1 MATMSDVNSDARGA
15 FDPFPRAQSVEGSG
29 SPVSGGV
36 VSAARS
42 PIWRTA
48 VHEAGHILCEKNLGF
63 EVSGSTV
70 AEGPGYSG
78 MTWGP
83 ESLRAKRGKA
93 ACDDLGNDAF
103 DAVAVRVAENIS
115 QYMPG
120 PGEFRDGVHDIF
132 STVQG
137 RVIGMM
143 GGGAAEMAIL
153 GDSPPRFIESDV
165 YSANAIAGIV
175 CRTDASRSSFIEH
188 CYQEALALI
197 EANKSVVLALAQA
210 LIDHP
215 ERTLNSAEIDQTIA
229 AALAPK
235 SIEDERQRRA
245 TWKRVEQ
252 SAASFAGMG
261 VKRTWPNWAGMSQF
275 DPDGPIRV
283 AQPSSCF
290 DKPPE

>member
-1 MATMSDVNSDARGA
+1 MSDFNSEARGA
-15 FDPFPRAQSVEGSG
+15 FDPFPRAQSAEASG

-36 VSAARS
+36 VPEPRS
-42 PIWRTA
+42 SIWRTA
-48 VHEAGHILCEKNLGF
+48 VHESGHILCEKYLGF

-93 ACDDLGNDAF
+93 ACDDAGNDAF
-103 DAVAVRVAENIS
+103 DAVAVQVAENIS
-115 QYMPG
+115 RYLPG
-120 PGEFRDGVHDIF
+120 PGESRDGVHDII

-165 YSANAIAGIV
+165 YSANAIAGII
-175 CRTDASRSSFIEH
+175 CRTDASRSAFIEH

-197 EANKSVVLALAQA
+197 EENKPVLLALAQA
-210 LIDHP
+210 LTDHP
-215 ERTLNSAEIDQTIA
+215 KRTLNAAEIDAVILQTLA
-229 AALAPK
+229 REALAA
-235 SIEDERQRRA
+235 EQARRA
-245 TWKRVEQ
+245 AWRQVTE
-252 SAASFAGMG
+252 
-261 VKRTWPNWAGMSQF
+261 
-275 DPDGPIRV
+275 RV
-283 AQPSSCF
+283 AEIRS
-290 DKPPE
+290 